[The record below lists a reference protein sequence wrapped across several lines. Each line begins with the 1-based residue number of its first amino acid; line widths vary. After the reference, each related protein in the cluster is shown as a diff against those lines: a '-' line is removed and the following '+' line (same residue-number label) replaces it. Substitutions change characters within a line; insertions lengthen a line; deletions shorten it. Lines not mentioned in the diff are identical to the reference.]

1 VLGGE
6 PTIIVNFERCTGGS
20 ECKPLSSHW
29 SSQEKQTNMDINM
42 ARTTCLRALEQA
54 LFHENRS
61 YGGFAVISL
70 RNLSSRPCYYEFS
83 VSRQSEPIKSG
94 IQRHAMLM
102 MEGIL

>member
-1 VLGGE
+1 
-6 PTIIVNFERCTGGS
+6 
-20 ECKPLSSHW
+20 
-29 SSQEKQTNMDINM
+29 MDINM

-70 RNLSSRPCYYEFS
+70 S